1 MSANHL
7 LVENGFQYIGSSN
20 RIKGT
25 MISFGAFPGLLLW
38 GDTEIVVDLYSFED
52 EGKLFPINR
61 YEGYDPNNPEDSLY
75 VLTRVP
81 LVNNPETEV
90 LCYEYNGTIRAA
102 DGRDIVEHGDWA
114 RYKQDLL
121 SERHPNQAA

>member
-7 LVENGFQYIGSSN
+7 LVENGFKFVGSDK
-20 RIKGT
+20 IKGT

-38 GDTEIVVDLYSFED
+38 GDTDIVVDLYEFAG

-81 LVNNPETEV
+81 LVNDPETEV

-114 RYKQDLL
+114 RFL

>member
-7 LVENGFQYIGSSN
+7 LVENGFKFAGSDFV
-20 RIKGT
+20 KGT

-61 YEGYDPNNPEDSLY
+61 YEGYDPSNPEDSLY

-114 RYKQDLL
+114 RFL
-121 SERHPNQAA
+121 SERHSNQAA